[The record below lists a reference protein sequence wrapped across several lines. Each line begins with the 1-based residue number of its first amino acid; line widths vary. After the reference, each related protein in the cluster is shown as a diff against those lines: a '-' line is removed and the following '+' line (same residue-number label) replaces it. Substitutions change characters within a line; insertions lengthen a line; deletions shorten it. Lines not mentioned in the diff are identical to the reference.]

1 MRLPGGSPPVPTDLR
16 PQSDMTPAFPSST
29 PSPLRRRPAEG
40 VHVLLVG
47 SRPMIREGLG
57 RCLRARGCQIIGEAS
72 TGDDALRQALR
83 LRPHVVV
90 VDGSLDD
97 AAPFDLAR
105 HLTAADRRQR
115 ILMVACHDEPTNSAL
130 HDTVVRRAWDSG
142 LHGIV
147 EPESDADHLA
157 QAVLTI
163 RNGGRHL
170 PPRPTPDK
178 SVTNLDGSPV
188 LTTRECQVLSQIA
201 HGFNTVEAGRRLV
214 LSPATIKHH
223 LSSAH
228 RKLGARSRVE
238 AVMMAVTR
246 GMIEVDPT
254 ALEARREVTPERRP
268 G

>member
-1 MRLPGGSPPVPTDLR
+1 MS
-16 PQSDMTPAFPSST
+16 PAFRPTVPSPT
-29 PSPLRRRPAEG
+29 PSTLRRRPADG
-40 VHVLLVG
+40 VHVLIVG
-47 SRPMIREGLG
+47 LHPMIREGLG

-72 TGDDALRQALR
+72 NGGDALRQALR

-90 VDGSLDD
+90 VDGTLGDT
-97 AAPFDLAR
+97 APFELAR

-115 ILMVACHDEPTNSAL
+115 VLMVACHDEPSAAAL
-130 HDTVVRRAWDSG
+130 DDVVVRRAWDSG
-142 LHGIV
+142 LRGIV
-147 EPESDADHLA
+147 EPASNADQLV
-157 QAVLTI
+157 QAVVTV

-170 PPRPTPDK
+170 PPRPALSPTRHQA
-178 SVTNLDGSPV
+178 DGVPA
-188 LTTRECQVLSQIA
+188 LTGREREVLSQIA

-246 GMIEVDPT
+246 GMIEVDPA
-254 ALEARREVTPERRP
+254 ALKARRVPPPERLP